1 MYIIMVTTNFLTGK
15 LISMTNSTELNR
27 LYWQSRR
34 GMRELDL
41 ILMPFIQNCY
51 ETLVAEDQVTYQ
63 ELLAEEDQDLF
74 QWFLGR
80 GQPDSPQLVR
90 MVDMILQ
97 NAKTTN
103 S

>member
-1 MYIIMVTTNFLTGK
+1 
-15 LISMTNSTELNR
+15 MTNSTELNR

-41 ILMPFIQNCY
+41 ILMPFIHNCY
-51 ETLVAEDQVTYQ
+51 ETLVAEDQITYQ

-80 GQPDSPQLVR
+80 VQPDSPKMVR

-97 NAKTTN
+97 NAKTTD